1 MLSAAREAE
10 QLAAAVED
18 NSYTWRRIYQPED
31 GDDDDDDDE
40 EDGIS
45 GGDRYDG
52 EPSHGRRAAEAS
64 TAASDIT
71 LARCI
76 GRVQAQAR
84 ARRAEHVAR
93 ETSRPLATQPLEPS
107 LWQPPLRAVEHIE
120 YRSLPKRPEALV
132 GRPLFGWVPEEW
144 AEAYRIAR
152 TVCDVCGGGD
162 EAKGNLILLCDGD
175 GCDRALHMGCLDPPL
190 KRMPAKNREWYCPT
204 CRAQNKAR
212 GGLPPPEPP
221 SLYEQQRLD
230 NIARNQRI
238 LAELGLA

>member
-1 MLSAAREAE
+1 MAAIATTASRVTAAALPRPPPPLRTLRWRAASAACRRRRALAAPACARDEPAARDAAPRA
-10 QLAAAVED
+10 QPLAAAAA
-18 NSYTWRRIYQPED
+18 
-31 GDDDDDDDE
+31 
-40 EDGIS
+40 
-45 GGDRYDG
+45 GGGARG
-52 EPSHGRRAAEAS
+52 
-64 TAASDIT
+64 TAACPSDQRRWWGG
-71 LARCI
+71 RC
-76 GRVQAQAR
+76 
-84 ARRAEHVAR
+84 
-93 ETSRPLATQPLEPS
+93 
-107 LWQPPLRAVEHIE
+107 W
-120 YRSLPKRPEALV
+120 V
-132 GRPLFGWVPEEW
+132 GAEEW

-238 LAELGLA
+238 LAELGLV